1 MRGARCRFGA
11 ATNQF
16 LIRKEIQPQT
26 ARARFTLTVALS
38 REPDWDRDRDREH
51 GDALSRVLVG
61 EGWGRSRAF
70 EPHAASLRSG
80 PGLQARTRTASEGDP
95 QTV

>member
-16 LIRKEIQPQT
+16 LIRKVIQPQT

-38 REPDWDRDRDREH
+38 REPDWDRDRYRDKDREH
-51 GDALSRVLVG
+51 GGALPRVLVG
-61 EGWGRSRAF
+61 QGWAAGRSGNWRNIVANRK
-70 EPHAASLRSG
+70 PA
-80 PGLQARTRTASEGDP
+80 
-95 QTV
+95 